1 MEYNF
6 FDVRIGTRTRAG
18 NLNVIHSFVCKS
30 TEQSEYKVTE
40 FFQKRYTGFS
50 LDVIRITEFLD
61 ITNEN
66 LNLPVSD
73 PFASNDNELK
83 SKIREL
89 EKEIKKLKESKNS
102 TFTMEIHSDD
112 INVDNKQLYKKVVED
127 YKVYTESVLNL
138 EKGIK
143 NELMEKYKPFASS
156 INTNEHMNGNNKYMR
171 FQLNLKA
178 KLF

>member
-6 FDVRIGTRTRAG
+6 FDVRIGTRTCAG
-18 NLNVIHSFVCKS
+18 NLNVLHSFVCKS
-30 TEQSEYKVTE
+30 YKKNEYE
-40 FFQKRYTGFS
+40 IREYYEKRYVGLTVDAFEIKEVS
-50 LDVIRITEFLD
+50 D
-61 ITNEN
+61 ISNEN
-66 LNLPVSD
+66 IK
-73 PFASNDNELK
+73 SNNILENTQSNE
-83 SKIREL
+83 SVKIKEL
-89 EKEIKKLKESKNS
+89 EREIKTLKETKHS

-156 INTNEHMNGNNKYMR
+156 INTNEYMNGNNKYMR

>member
-1 MEYNF
+1 MELNF
-6 FDVRIGTRTRAG
+6 YDVRIGTRTKAG

-30 TEQSEYKVTE
+30 VEPQEYKIRNYFIEKYSGLSVDVL
-40 FFQKRYTGFS
+40 KVK
-50 LDVIRITEFLD
+50 DVID
-61 ITNEN
+61 ITNEKIDT
-66 LNLPVSD
+66 LN
-73 PFASNDNELK
+73 PFESEK
-83 SKIREL
+83 SESRKKITEL
-89 EKEIKKLKESKNS
+89 EREIKKLQESKNY
-102 TFTMEIHSDD
+102 TFVMEIHSDD

-178 KLF
+178 LH